1 MNYFRFKKRG
11 FHFLKH
17 LPLWH
22 LFPPRSE
29 QCLIFW
35 KRWKNGST
43 YPLFSLYDHPEAIPI
58 VTREIQRQ
66 TNKNINTRL
75 GVIGKATF
83 RTRVTQGHRG
93 SRILPRRLSVCRWVG
108 VEGREGNSCCSC
120 SCWVIPAHSPQKVHG
135 GCCCKTMEGPWSPST
150 DLWR

>member
-1 MNYFRFKKRG
+1 MNYFRLKKKG

-43 YPLFSLYDHPEAIPI
+43 YPLFDLYDHPEAIPI

-75 GVIGKATF
+75 GVIGKAIF
-83 RTRVTQGHRG
+83 RTCATQGHRG
-93 SRILPRRLSVCRWVG
+93 SRILPRRFSTCRWVG
-108 VEGREGNSCCSC
+108 VEGREGSSCCSYSC
-120 SCWVIPAHSPQKVHG
+120 SVIPAHSPHKVHG
-135 GCCCKTMEGPWSPST
+135 GCCCKTMEGPWSHST